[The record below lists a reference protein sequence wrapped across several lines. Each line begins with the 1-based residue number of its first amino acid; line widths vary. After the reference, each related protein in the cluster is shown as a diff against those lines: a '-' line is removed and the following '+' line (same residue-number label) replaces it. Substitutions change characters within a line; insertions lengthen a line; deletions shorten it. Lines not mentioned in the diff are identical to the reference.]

1 MAPTHG
7 KTPQNPPPLFEQKTG
22 PHLPDLH
29 SPDLS
34 TSPGPRCRVRRAGVP
49 SASLRWL
56 APVRWTSNLG
66 EKGVRDGGGKRQV
79 SPPTVDWW
87 GRTMRPGSMIIYNQ
101 FGQRYGVVTII
112 HLSLARSGAQICTVS
127 HDVCVCVHPWTKGF
141 PPPPLTGRGTV
152 YPTEATVQRR
162 GFCGGTDISS
172 GRGTDVPAFNTMT
185 PLVHPAAVLCFHGSS
200 CYCPSN
206 TGSSATCSRREFSQ
220 RATAVT

>member
-1 MAPTHG
+1 MCLVPALTHG
-7 KTPQNPPPLFEQKTG
+7 SHTWKNAPKPSPLFEQKTG

-127 HDVCVCVHPWTKGF
+127 HDVCVCPPLDKGF
-141 PPPPLTGRGTV
+141 STTTSHRQGDCLPHRSDS
-152 YPTEATVQRR
+152 PTKRLLWR
-162 GFCGGTDISS
+162 
-172 GRGTDVPAFNTMT
+172 
-185 PLVHPAAVLCFHGSS
+185 
-200 CYCPSN
+200 Y
-206 TGSSATCSRREFSQ
+206 
-220 RATAVT
+220 

>member
-127 HDVCVCVHPWTKGF
+127 HDVCVCVSTPGQRVFHHHLSQAGGLSTPQK
-141 PPPPLTGRGTV
+141 RQSNE
-152 YPTEATVQRR
+152 EASV
-162 GFCGGTDISS
+162 
-172 GRGTDVPAFNTMT
+172 
-185 PLVHPAAVLCFHGSS
+185 AVLISVPDAELTYLLS
-200 CYCPSN
+200 
-206 TGSSATCSRREFSQ
+206 TQ
-220 RATAVT
+220 